1 MSEGTKLIVVPIE
14 AEEEIAI
21 IAMAT
26 RRILGLE
33 VQVLIGLENGVE
45 EVIQVAE

>member
-26 RRILGLE
+26 GRILGLE

-45 EVIQVAE
+45 EVI